1 MGDGYSRLIK
11 KIKKYNPNCDFALI
25 EKAHNLSLE
34 AHKGQQ
40 RESGD
45 PFIVHPM
52 EVANILADL
61 ELDCTA
67 IVAVFFMILSKI
79 HLTLLNRLGKISVM
93 KSQISW
99 TG

>member
-45 PFIVHPM
+45 P
-52 EVANILADL
+52 L
-61 ELDCTA
+61 
-67 IVAVFFMILSKI
+67 LSIPWK
-79 HLTLLNRLGKISVM
+79 LPTYW
-93 KSQISW
+93 QISSW
-99 TG
+99 IALQ

>member
-1 MGDGYSRLIK
+1 VKSVLVQFGEILDGDGYSRLIK

-52 EVANILADL
+52 EVA
-61 ELDCTA
+61 TYW
-67 IVAVFFMILSKI
+67 
-79 HLTLLNRLGKISVM
+79 
-93 KSQISW
+93 QISSW
-99 TG
+99 IALQ